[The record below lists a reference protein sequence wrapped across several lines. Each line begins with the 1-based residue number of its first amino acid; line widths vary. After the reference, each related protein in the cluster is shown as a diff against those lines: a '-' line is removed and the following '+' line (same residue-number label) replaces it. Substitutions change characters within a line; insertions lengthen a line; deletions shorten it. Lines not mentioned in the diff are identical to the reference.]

1 MGAIPKA
8 TSFNNVTGKN
18 ASAGLIQKAQSL
30 NEIGNFFQ
38 NRLEGIRNKIVK
50 GQEKVNAN
58 LAQGKSGVD
67 AFIVEDSDESNDS
80 FEEANEEGAKTM
92 MGNEEDPSKLI
103 DLELVNLLR
112 YCHELLQHKE
122 QDDYQ
127 DSIMLKSIQIG
138 TKTKD
143 KLLIFD
149 MDETLV
155 AAKFEGHIPTGFEP
169 TFKFPFKDTEISVRL
184 RPYVQDVLEK
194 LNQWYEIVV
203 FTAGEQE
210 YADCILD
217 YIDPNRTIFKKR
229 LYRQDCIQLD
239 NFFIKDLDI
248 ILDREREH
256 MCIVDNSILSFA
268 FDLDNG
274 VPINSYIGNEEDDRE
289 LLFLYSFLEDAATS
303 ADIRNNIRESF
314 KLMHLQSSI
323 VNVAP

>member
-1 MGAIPKA
+1 
-8 TSFNNVTGKN
+8 
-18 ASAGLIQKAQSL
+18 
-30 NEIGNFFQ
+30 
-38 NRLEGIRNKIVK
+38 
-50 GQEKVNAN
+50 
-58 LAQGKSGVD
+58 
-67 AFIVEDSDESNDS
+67 
-80 FEEANEEGAKTM
+80 
-92 MGNEEDPSKLI
+92 
-103 DLELVNLLR
+103 
-112 YCHELLQHKE
+112 
-122 QDDYQ
+122 
-127 DSIMLKSIQIG
+127 MLKSIQIG
-138 TKTKD
+138 TKSKD

-303 ADIRNNIRESF
+303 ADIRTNIKESF
-314 KLMHLQSSI
+314 KLTHLQSSI
-323 VNVAP
+323 VNVAPSTST